1 MKKRILIVLI
11 TILMVMVA
19 AACGSSSQ
27 NAEQEPAEPSGSE
40 EAADTEESESVHPY
54 AWLGLQ
60 DIPECDYLDALAS
73 NHYYK
78 ESDVYIKG
86 MSYVSKEINARD
98 GIDTYKKNENSLV
111 YSIGGKIVSVNDGIK
126 SYMEEDMSYMAE
138 DHQAQFDEA
147 MEKGTNLYRREF
159 EGTGS
164 EAVPVYSE
172 QEGDDTEY
180 EYYEYSYPDFEASGD
195 NYSEVERFYLKD
207 GDVFAVYTKITM
219 GDTET
224 ESAEIIKKMT
234 GNIPEGT
241 FDIPDL
247 SDYEKIEY

>member
-1 MKKRILIVLI
+1 MKKYLIMMTAVLL
-11 TILMVMVA
+11 ILMLT
-19 AACGSSSQ
+19 ACGGTSDKPADETPEGESQ
-27 NAEQEPAEPSGSE
+27 KQEE
-40 EAADTEESESVHPY
+40 ETEESVHPY

-78 ESDVYIKG
+78 KSDVYIKG

-98 GIDTYKKNENSLV
+98 GINTYKKNENTLV
-111 YSIGGKIVSVNDGIK
+111 YSIGGKVVSINSSGK
-126 SYMEEDMSYMAE
+126 SYMEEDMSDMAE
-138 DHQAQFDEA
+138 DHQEQFDEA
-147 MEKGTNLYRREF
+147 MEKGTNLYGRSFKE
-159 EGTGS
+159 TGS
-164 EAVPVYSE
+164 EAIPVYSE
-172 QEGDDTEY
+172 EKGDDTEY

-224 ESAEIIKKMT
+224 EATEIVKKMT
-234 GNIPEGT
+234 TDIPDGT

-247 SDYEKIEY
+247 SGYEKMDI